1 MLWSALIVAGLLAP
15 SASATEP
22 AGLELVEGRPFP
34 DLLLPS
40 IVGGTPRS
48 IADFRGRKV
57 VLHIFAS
64 W

>member
-1 MLWSALIVAGLLAP
+1 MLWSALIVAGLLSS
-15 SASATEP
+15 SASAAEP
-22 AGLELVEGRPFP
+22 PRQELVEGRPFP

-40 IVGGTPRS
+40 IADGKPLS

-57 VLHIFAS
+57 ALHVFAS